1 MEEEEI
7 TRVIDMLLSE
17 DEENHHI
24 AMESIKSMYKHKIAD
39 KSELAYIAYHL
50 SDKTANKYLINYKT
64 IGEIIGNERFG
75 NLYGLMLDSKHDHI
89 RKTALDGLDAQMK
102 YILEIHGADDK
113 LKVHLHEL

>member
-1 MEEEEI
+1 MEAEEI

-17 DEENHHI
+17 DEQNHHI
-24 AMESIKSMYKHKIAD
+24 AMESIKSMYEYKVAD
-39 KSELAYIAYHL
+39 KSELAYIAYHFG
-50 SDKTANKYLINYKT
+50 DKVADKYLKNYKT
-64 IGEIIGNERFG
+64 IGKIIGNKRFG

-89 RKTALDGLDAQMK
+89 RKTALDGLDTQMK